1 MEAKRQKTI
10 LVADDDPDSVVIIT
24 LRLEVGDYR
33 VITAKDG
40 EECLSL
46 LESEQP
52 DLLLLDVMMP
62 KLNGYGVLLKL
73 DDLRQTY
80 PKLEKM
86 PVVVFTASHDA
97 NVRSMMQRYQI
108 SDYITKPF
116 DPKELMA
123 KIKSALLRP

>member
-1 MEAKRQKTI
+1 MDEQRQRTI

-24 LRLEVGDYR
+24 LRLELGDYH

-73 DDLRQTY
+73 ADLRQTF

-97 NVRSMMQRYQI
+97 NVRNMMQKYQI
-108 SDYITKPF
+108 TDYITKPF
-116 DPKELMA
+116 NPKDLMA
-123 KIKSALLRP
+123 KISSALK

>member
-1 MEAKRQKTI
+1 MDQQRQKTI

-24 LRLEVGDYR
+24 LRLEVGDYH

-40 EECLSL
+40 EECLAM

-62 KLNGYGVLLKL
+62 ILNGYGVLLKL
-73 DDLRQTY
+73 ADLRQSF

-97 NVRSMMQRYQI
+97 NVRNMMQKYNI
-108 SDYITKPF
+108 TDYITKPF

-123 KIKSALLRP
+123 KISSALK